1 MIVIL
6 LLLVK
11 KMIVWSFIHLMKKKK
26 KSNLPKWKYDF
37 SCKKCRHIQYVK
49 DKAKRRDG
57 DYCIKFIERTDAG
70 LPSPIHADDDR
81 IVRCDCFE
89 AIPEEGDS
97 E

>member
-1 MIVIL
+1 M
-6 LLLVK
+6 
-11 KMIVWSFIHLMKKKK
+11 KKK

-70 LPSPIHADDDR
+70 LPSPIHAEDALHFGRQEVR
-81 IVRCDCFE
+81 IKVISDTER
-89 AIPEEGDS
+89 
-97 E
+97 